1 MNYSPEMWQETWKK
15 LCDMAYYRKN
25 VVSEIVTDGTYE
37 ELLQSKNIEEM
48 SLDFQWKNYNSLKP
62 LVINELKYIFVPK
75 ILFESLG
82 VYAWF
87 RYSFPN
93 CRIDFWE
100 MEMD

>member
-1 MNYSPEMWQETWKK
+1 
-15 LCDMAYYRKN
+15 MAYYRKN

-37 ELLQSKNIEEM
+37 ELLHSKNIEEM